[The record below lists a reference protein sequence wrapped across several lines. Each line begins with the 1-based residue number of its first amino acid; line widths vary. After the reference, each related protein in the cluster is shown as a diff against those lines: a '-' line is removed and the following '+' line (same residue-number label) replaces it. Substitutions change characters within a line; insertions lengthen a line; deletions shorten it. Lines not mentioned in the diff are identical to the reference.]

1 MKKAVNHSNFIL
13 CVVSAFFNSRGL
25 VDLQVHMGRK
35 KSFKKANFDIYQF
48 KNKSKPKLSSSCFN
62 SEFPVDRQLLTHF
75 NSSDQLVRDR
85 FSGARVPPSNCTEL
99 VSAASK

>member
-1 MKKAVNHSNFIL
+1 
-13 CVVSAFFNSRGL
+13 
-25 VDLQVHMGRK
+25 MGRK
-35 KSFKKANFDIYQF
+35 KCFKKANFEIYQF

-85 FSGARVPPSNCTEL
+85 FSGARVPPSDCTEL